1 MLFFKLNAK
10 NSLMKTKHFISFNK
24 KIKKEK
30 RKFPKNYIGHTS
42 NTFGDKQLKLYKN
55 RLESVRLTWCQQ
67 VFEIIKR
74 LNYLNPKINDLGCN
88 YFQFYKEIKI
98 NNYKCDYFGYDID
111 KKFIN
116 LGLTKFPE
124 LKKKYKLANIE
135 NTNLRISDIS
145 IIADTLEH
153 TEKPEKIIKNIISST
168 KKMIILRTFL
178 SSEEK
183 VQIVNNKK
191 DMNVPYLINCFSF
204 NMIIEYFI
212 KNNFYPQIYPDLATN
227 LSKTNKVFPNVQR
240 RFFIIVFTKKN
251 YLLKNFK
258 TKVYKKLF
266 SNKN

>member
-1 MLFFKLNAK
+1 M
-10 NSLMKTKHFISFNK
+10 
-24 KIKKEK
+24 KIKSFVSLNNKIKNEK
-30 RKFPKNYIGHTS
+30 KKFPREYLGHTS
-42 NTFGDKQLKLYKN
+42 KTFGKKQLKLYKK
-55 RLESVRLTWCQQ
+55 RLEKVRLTWCQQ
-67 VFEIIKR
+67 VFEIIKK

-124 LKKKYKLANIE
+124 LKKKYKLTNIE
-135 NTNLRISDIS
+135 NANLRKSDIS

-153 TEKPEKIIKNIISST
+153 TEQPEKILNNIISST
-168 KKMIILRTFL
+168 KKVIILRTFL

-183 VQIVNNKK
+183 VQIVKNKK
-191 DMNVPYLINCFSF
+191 DQNVPYLINCFSF
-204 NMIIEYFI
+204 NMIIEFFI
-212 KNNFYPQIYPDLATN
+212 KNNFFPQIYPDLATN
-227 LSKTNKVFPNVQR
+227 LSQINKVFPNIQR

-251 YLLKNFK
+251 YLIKNFK
-258 TKVYKKLF
+258 TKVFKKLF